1 MLSNEGGLSNTY
13 VCLPNFCERMKPCN
27 LNSECVYSKE
37 NNTFFCRCLN
47 GAATCDDLLPGDN
60 VINNEP
66 IENNVENVL
75 KKLSDKATDISVSS
89 SSAFS
94 SSSSAEVTTSIN
106 EKSDDT
112 SSSLSIEENL
122 DAKLAQA
129 ENKPQSDIPKLGFNL
144 DNVNFNLLYFKNYF
158 FLIKKYNFNQ
168 YSSIGFYQLDL
179 LLW

>member
-27 LNSECVYSKE
+27 LNSECIYSKE
-37 NNTFFCRCLN
+37 NNTFFCRCFN
-47 GAATCDDLLPGDN
+47 GAATCDDLVPSEN

-66 IENNVENVL
+66 NENNVENVL
-75 KKLSDKATDISVSS
+75 KKLSEKATDISVSY

-94 SSSSAEVTTSIN
+94 SSSSAEVTTSLN

-122 DAKLAQA
+122 DAKLSQA

-144 DNVNFNLLYFKNYF
+144 DNVNFNL
-158 FLIKKYNFNQ
+158 
-168 YSSIGFYQLDL
+168 
-179 LLW
+179 